1 MKNTLMTIRQ
11 TRCPFP
17 RQRPSRASLAQS
29 ALSRPHPA
37 GPTGLTPTHRTA
49 LLLAGAKGVR
59 GWFAGTVFRVKDGDG
74 YGVGWVVGKERGP
87 PSLCYLA
94 IAISWQEKRQK
105 QPRRDGMGETTLLIH
120 IAMSRAASAKAL
132 RVGGQAALIMPF
144 SRMPTV
150 STASVVLALSLSS
163 SSHYLTVNDLAAFL
177 HTYMHN

>member
-1 MKNTLMTIRQ
+1 MRQILVTRQ

-17 RQRPSRASLAQS
+17 GQRQSRASLAQS
-29 ALSRPHPA
+29 APSRPLPA

-74 YGVGWVVGKERGP
+74 VRWVAGDERGP

-105 QPRRDGMGETTLLIH
+105 QPRRRDGMGETTLLIH
-120 IAMSRAASAKAL
+120 IAMSRAASAKVL
-132 RVGGQAALIMPF
+132 QAGRQAGRRP
-144 SRMPTV
+144 
-150 STASVVLALSLSS
+150 
-163 SSHYLTVNDLAAFL
+163 
-177 HTYMHN
+177 

>member
-1 MKNTLMTIRQ
+1 MTIRQ

-17 RQRPSRASLAQS
+17 GQRPSRASLAQS
-29 ALSRPHPA
+29 APSRPLPA

-74 YGVGWVVGKERGP
+74 DGDGVRWVAGDERGP

-120 IAMSRAASAKAL
+120 IAMSRAKVL
-132 RVGGQAALIMPF
+132 RAGRRP
-144 SRMPTV
+144 
-150 STASVVLALSLSS
+150 
-163 SSHYLTVNDLAAFL
+163 
-177 HTYMHN
+177 